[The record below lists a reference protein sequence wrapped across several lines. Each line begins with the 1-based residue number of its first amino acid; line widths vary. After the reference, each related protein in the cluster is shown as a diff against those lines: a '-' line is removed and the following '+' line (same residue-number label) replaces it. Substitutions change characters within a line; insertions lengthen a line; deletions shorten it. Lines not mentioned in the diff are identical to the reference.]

1 LNTRVLLL
9 AESHLTSFRF
19 FIFTFLFFIIYMAPA
34 LGQLDYRNAILINS
48 DGDSIRG
55 KVPYYENFANRSD
68 VIFKDANGKR
78 RVSVKEIRQL
88 LFTEYKVY
96 TAVQISPGRTVLLLT
111 LIDGDIALYKT
122 EKRYYLFKDSL
133 YFLNNEKITVAR
145 NGKEVTARSKKYLSS
160 LNIAFYDC
168 RTLDY
173 QPLAS
178 EISLG
183 PILKLVNNY
192 ATCSNRKIR
201 RLDRKSTIE
210 IMPYYGTV
218 NYTLKSGYF
227 QKTLS
232 QSDLGT
238 TIGVGLVKSLTET
251 KRFALR
257 TDINYVEATIKR
269 TYEQTIRENTVP
281 TLERSHFAFN
291 IQGFR
296 IPFGLQYYIKRNDLS
311 IYLAGGMQINLMKV
325 RQFEA
330 EGYYIYKLS
339 GVSVYQPTNK
349 SKFVM
354 NVDLADFWDAWL
366 TIGGDHRLTNR
377 LRINAELKASKSN
390 YNVMLYKEDIFSTD
404 RGTPLKF
411 SLAFL
416 SPTIGIKFRL

>member
-1 LNTRVLLL
+1 
-9 AESHLTSFRF
+9 
-19 FIFTFLFFIIYMAPA
+19 MAPA

-68 VIFKDANGKR
+68 LIFKDANGKR

-88 LFTEYKVY
+88 LFTEYEVY
-96 TAVQISPGRTVLLLT
+96 TAVQISPGRTVLLQT

-122 EKRYYLFKDSL
+122 GKRYYLFKDSL
-133 YFLNNEKITVAR
+133 YFLNNEKITVVR

-218 NYTLKSGYF
+218 NYTLKSDYF
-227 QKTLS
+227 QKTRS
-232 QSDLGT
+232 QSGPGT
-238 TIGVGLVKSLTET
+238 TMGVGFIRSFNQT

-257 TDINYVEATIKR
+257 ADINYVDATIKR
-269 TYEQTIRENTVP
+269 TYEQTISKNRIPTV
-281 TLERSHFAFN
+281 ERNHFEFN
-291 IQGFR
+291 IEGFR
-296 IPFGLQYYIKRNDLS
+296 IPVGLQYYIKRNDLS
-311 IYLAGGMQINLMKV
+311 IYLAGGVQINLMKLK
-325 RQFEA
+325 EIDA

-349 SKFVM
+349 TKFVM
-354 NVDLADFWDAWL
+354 DLDLSDFGDLWL
-366 TIGGDHRLTNR
+366 ALGGDYRITNR
-377 LRINAELKASKSN
+377 LRINAELKASRSN
-390 YNVMLYKEDIFSTD
+390 YNVLLYKEDIFSTD

-416 SPTIGIKFRL
+416 SPSIGIKFKLQ